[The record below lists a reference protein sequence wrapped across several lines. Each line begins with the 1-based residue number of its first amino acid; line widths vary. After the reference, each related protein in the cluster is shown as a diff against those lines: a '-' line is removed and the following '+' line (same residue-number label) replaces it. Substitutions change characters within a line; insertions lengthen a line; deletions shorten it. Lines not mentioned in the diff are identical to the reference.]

1 MTKFVFGLA
10 SILWIAFL
18 LYKNKYDNANRENKI
33 RLVFNVSEIESLKA
47 QVRLGKT
54 ANQIALAATVVTVFG
69 IILLY
74 LL

>member
-33 RLVFNVSEIESLKA
+33 RLVFNVSEIESLKT
-47 QVRLGKT
+47 QVGLGKT

>member
-18 LYKNKYDNANRENKI
+18 LYKNKYDNASRENKI
-33 RLVFNVSEIESLKA
+33 RLVFNVSEIESLKT